1 MKKAF
6 SLFIILFVFP
16 FGLERS
22 ELAGFQ
28 MMPLSSKKIEK
39 KIDLGDSIFQRATNS
54 PNYLIVKEKD
64 FKVFKS
70 NLEND
75 LSDLYINLN
84 TAETELMIQSD
95 SIKLW
100 KVFLEE
106 AKVKIKN
113 SEKFS
118 FNSQSFFNLPI
129 WLLAMIILFLGYSIF
144 ISLRFFSL
152 YYQGI
157 SANDQLDIITKDFI
171 SYKKN
176 TIEKERKLM
185 RDLIDAKND
194 IEELRK
200 ELKE

>member
-1 MKKAF
+1 MKKGF

-16 FGLERS
+16 FGFERN
-22 ELAGFQ
+22 ELVGFQ
-28 MMPLSSKKIEK
+28 MMPSIKDKTEE

-54 PNYLIVKEKD
+54 PDYLVVKEND
-64 FKVFKS
+64 FKAFKS
-70 NLEND
+70 SLKND
-75 LSDLYINLN
+75 LSNLYNNLN
-84 TAETELMIQSD
+84 AAETELMIQSD
-95 SIKLW
+95 SIKNW
-100 KVFLEE
+100 KIYLEE
-106 AKVKIKN
+106 ANAKIKN
-113 SEKFS
+113 NKKLNL
-118 FNSQSFFNLPI
+118 NSQSFFKFPI
-129 WLLAMIILFLGYSIF
+129 WLLVLIIILLAYSIF

-157 SANDQLDIITKDFI
+157 SADERLDIITRDFI

-200 ELKE
+200 ELKS